1 MNVSSVSPRLSKRGG
16 FTLVEVLAAVLI
28 LSISLLAI
36 ITAMAAARDMQ
47 RRTVYIAVGRNI
59 AQSRIEQLR
68 AAPIDTISTMAGT
81 GTNGSLPAGNT
92 VATSVSPYPDALQTS
107 LYLVQVT
114 VAWTEGR
121 GVRTIRYETLIARQ

>member
-81 GTNGSLPAGNT
+81 GTNASLPAGNT
-92 VATSVSPYPDALQTS
+92 VTTSVSPYPDALQTS

>member
-81 GTNGSLPAGNT
+81 GTNASLPAGNT

-107 LYLVQVT
+107 LYLVQLT
-114 VAWTEGR
+114 VAWPEGR